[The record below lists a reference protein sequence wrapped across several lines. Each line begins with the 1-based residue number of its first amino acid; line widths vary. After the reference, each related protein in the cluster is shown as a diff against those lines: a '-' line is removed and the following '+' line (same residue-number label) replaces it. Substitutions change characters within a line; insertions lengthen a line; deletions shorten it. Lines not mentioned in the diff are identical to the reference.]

1 MKMTNLAEKRL
12 GKKSTKF
19 SIERLSQALQLTSN
33 NATTDEE
40 QKILEG
46 IVNFGNTETI
56 QIMKP
61 RIDVFAISDDYSF
74 KKVVTQITTNG
85 FSRNPVYHENIDEII
100 GVLYAKDLLPH
111 LNKEKFAWQ
120 SLLRKVIFVPE
131 NKKLD
136 DLLKEFQE
144 KKIHL
149 AVVVDEYGGTSGI
162 VTLEDIIEEIVG
174 DITDEFGN
182 DDLSYSKID
191 ERNYVFE
198 GKTSIKDFSKVI
210 GVDEEM
216 FEERKGETETLA
228 GFILEISRKF
238 PRVKEVISF
247 ENLSFKIEGM
257 DKRRVRQIK
266 VTINPILND
275 D

>member
-19 SIERLSQALQLTSN
+19 SVERLSQALQLTSN

-61 RIDVFAISDDYSF
+61 RIDVFAISDDDSF

-174 DITDEFGN
+174 DIADEFDN

-228 GFILEISRKF
+228 GFILEISGKF
-238 PRVKEVISF
+238 PRVKEVINF
-247 ENLSFKIEGM
+247 ENLSFIIEAM
-257 DKRRVRQIK
+257 DKRRVKQIK
-266 VTINPILND
+266 VTINPILNND
-275 D
+275 